1 LVVSHFSGLKLRL
14 AKRKRKK
21 IHFNKKKRKIEME
34 RLKMAST
41 GSSTDE
47 GGVVLTGL
55 PPEVLECIFSYLSAR
70 DLARASLVCSQ
81 FSATASEN
89 KLWRDLYCHVFDISL
104 QQCLPSIA
112 SPPGHHGSTTAPPQ
126 PQQAS
131 LLPPASVVSS
141 SQSLDPASSAP
152 SSLMEGHI
160 APPPETSSSTP
171 HSTGDG
177 TREEVV
183 LISNVKLCFSDA
195 THVSVARER
204 DWRGL
209 FAVRYEVEK
218 KHCISFLQRERE
230 QIKRRKL
237 ERNVA
242 RGKAAPDTAANE
254 VTRPACAYAYAC
266 ACACACVACR
276 VS

>member
-1 LVVSHFSGLKLRL
+1 
-14 AKRKRKK
+14 
-21 IHFNKKKRKIEME
+21 ME

-47 GGVVLTGL
+47 GGVVVLTGL

-104 QQCLPSIA
+104 QQCLPSLA
-112 SPPGHHGSTTAPPQ
+112 SPPGHHGSTS
-126 PQQAS
+126 S
-131 LLPPASVVSS
+131 LLAPTSVVSS

-152 SSLMEGHI
+152 SSSMEGHI

-254 VTRPACAYAYAC
+254 VTRPACAC
-266 ACACACVACR
+266 ACA
-276 VS
+276 